1 MFLSTQHHPQILTRE
16 CYTSED
22 VLQNE
27 IDSLLLPTWH
37 AVALKSELPRNGS
50 YVTFEMLGRPL
61 ILWRCDDEIHC
72 FLNVCSHRYS
82 KLRSDSCGTCERLR
96 CQYHGWQFD
105 ETGNVRK
112 IPDAKS
118 FRPLKQG
125 MLGLK
130 KYRLETCGELV
141 FINLT
146 DEGPSLRE
154 FLGEMYSTY
163 QEWFSPEMHTAI
175 VLNRPIQAN
184 WKCLVENAL
193 ETYHTTEVHPKTFGE
208 SPSEEDCQHTLED
221 WGSTLSVDFSQER
234 SFRASLDAFGHW
246 LVGRERAPVYRH
258 IAHYPNVMIAQ
269 LSLYRWVECV
279 IPVSKDCSMSIVRLM
294 CHVGEK
300 GQLRRLWNRHLISRW
315 ANDFL
320 CQVGEEDAQVMT
332 QVQKGLNSIDQPLG
346 GLISTREERVY
357 HFQHYIDRALG
368 KGHGQPPRDT
378 IPISY
383 KGKSS

>member
-1 MFLSTQHHPQILTRE
+1 MFLSTQHHPQILSRDS
-16 CYTSED
+16 YTSEET
-22 VLQNE
+22 LQKE
-27 IDSLLLPTWH
+27 VDTLFLPAWH
-37 AVALKSELPRNGS
+37 AVALKSELPKNGS
-50 YVTFEMLGRPL
+50 YVTLEIYGRPL
-61 ILWRCDDEIHC
+61 ILWRCDDQFHC

-82 KLRSDSCGTCERLR
+82 KLRSDACGTCERLR
-96 CQYHGWQFD
+96 CQYHGWQYD

-130 KYRLETCGELV
+130 KYRLETCGELI

-146 DEGPSLRE
+146 DEGPTLRE
-154 FLGEMYSTY
+154 FLGDMYATY
-163 QEWFSPEMHTAI
+163 EEWFSPEMHTAI

-193 ETYHTTEVHPKTFGE
+193 ESYHTTEVHPKTFGE
-208 SPSEEDCQHTLED
+208 SPSEEDCEHKLED
-221 WGSTLSVDFSQER
+221 WGSSLKVDFSQEK
-234 SFRASLDAFGHW
+234 SFRASLDTFGHW
-246 LVGRERAPVYRH
+246 LVGRERTPEYHH
-258 IAHYPNVMIAQ
+258 IAHYPNVMIAH

-279 IPVSKDCSMSIVRLM
+279 IPVSPSSSISVIRLM
-294 CHVGEK
+294 CHVGQK
-300 GQLRRLWNRHLISRW
+300 RQLRRLWNRYLISRW

-320 CQVGEEDAQVMT
+320 CQVGDEDAQVMT
-332 QVQKGLNSIDQPLG
+332 QVQQGLSSIDQPLG

-357 HFQHYIDRALG
+357 HFQNYVDRAVNG
-368 KGHGQPPRDT
+368 GSGQPQRDT

-383 KGKSS
+383 KGKTS